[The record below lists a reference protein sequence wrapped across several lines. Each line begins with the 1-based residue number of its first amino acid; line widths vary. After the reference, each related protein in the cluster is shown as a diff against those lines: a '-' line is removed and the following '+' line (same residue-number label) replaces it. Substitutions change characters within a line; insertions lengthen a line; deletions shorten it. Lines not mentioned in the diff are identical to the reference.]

1 MYIHNNISDYF
12 AIRYQGSQGSND
24 STTATTPGNMSPPT
38 RAQIIEAAK
47 LANIHEFISSLPLV
61 KIEH

>member
-12 AIRYQGSQGSND
+12 AIRHQGSHGSND
-24 STTATTPGNMSPPT
+24 STTSTTPGNMSPPT